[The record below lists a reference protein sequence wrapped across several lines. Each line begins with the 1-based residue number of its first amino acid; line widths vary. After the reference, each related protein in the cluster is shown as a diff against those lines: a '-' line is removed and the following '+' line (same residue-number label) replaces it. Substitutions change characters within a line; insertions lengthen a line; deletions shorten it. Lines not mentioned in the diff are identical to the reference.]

1 KNLNSFRFVER
12 AINYEIQRQIDLL
25 GSGGRVVQETRLY
38 DAERGETRSMR
49 LKEEANDYRYFP
61 DPDLLPLDLSEEFI
75 AGVEATLPE
84 LPDAKKRRFMA
95 EVGLSPYDAALMTA
109 NRETADYFEA
119 TVAASG
125 GQAKLSANWVMVEL
139 MAVLNRE
146 GIDITQSPISPAM
159 LGGLVRRIAD
169 NTISGKIAKGVF
181 EALWNG
187 EGDADEIIRNRG
199 LDQVTDTA
207 AIAEMID
214 EVLQQN
220 PSQVSQYRQGKE
232 QLLAFFVGQ
241 VMKKSRGKA
250 NPQQI
255 NAILKQKL
263 ESP

>member
-1 KNLNSFRFVER
+1 IE
-12 AINYEIQRQIDLL
+12 RQIDLL

-61 DPDLLPLDLSEEFI
+61 DPDLLPLDLSAEFI

-95 EVGLSPYDAALMTA
+95 EFGLSPYDAAVLTA

-125 GQAKLSANWVMVEL
+125 DQPKLSANWVMGEV
-139 MAVLNRE
+139 MAALNRE
-146 GIDITQSPISPAM
+146 GKDIPQSPIRPAL
-159 LGGLVRRIAD
+159 LGGLLRRIAD
-169 NTISGKIAKGVF
+169 GTISGKIAKEVF

-187 EGDADEIIRNRG
+187 EGEADEIIRKRG
-199 LDQVTDTA
+199 LQQVTDTG
-207 AIAEMID
+207 AIAAMID

-232 QLLAFFVGQ
+232 QLLAYFVGQ
-241 VMKKSRGKA
+241 VMKKSKGKA

-263 ESP
+263 ENP